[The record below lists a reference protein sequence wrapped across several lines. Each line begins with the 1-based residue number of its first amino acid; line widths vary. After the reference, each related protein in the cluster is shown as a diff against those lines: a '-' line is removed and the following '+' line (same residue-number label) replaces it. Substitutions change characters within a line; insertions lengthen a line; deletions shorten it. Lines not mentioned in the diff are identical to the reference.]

1 MKRCITIGILIVICF
16 LLQSTVFHYIELAGV
31 VPNLLLIVTM
41 SFGLMR
47 GRREGLLVGF
57 FSGLLVDIFFGS
69 VLGPYAFI
77 YMTLGY
83 GNGFFHRIYY
93 VEDVLL
99 PMIMISLNEFI
110 YNIVVYV
117 VFFLMR
123 NRLNFM
129 EYLMDVILPEM
140 IYTILI
146 TLFFYKILVRINLR
160 LKRVKEAERL

>member
-16 LLQSTVFHYIELAGV
+16 LLQSTVFHFLELSGV

-69 VLGPYAFI
+69 VLGAYAFI

-83 GNGFFHRIYY
+83 VNGFFHRIYY

-99 PMIMISLNEFI
+99 PMIMISLNDFF
-110 YNIVVYV
+110 YNVIVYII
-117 VFFLMR
+117 FFLLR
-123 NRLNFM
+123 NRLDFM
-129 EYLMDVILPEM
+129 TYLVNVILPEM

-160 LKRVKEAERL
+160 LKRVKEAEQL

>member
-1 MKRCITIGILIVICF
+1 MKRCITIAIIIIICF
-16 LLQSTVFHYIELAGV
+16 LCQSTVFHFLELSGV

-47 GRREGLLVGF
+47 GRKEGLLVGF
-57 FSGLLVDIFFGS
+57 FSGLLIDIFFGT
-69 VLGPYAFI
+69 VLGPFAFI

-83 GNGFFHRIYY
+83 VNGFFHRIYY

-99 PMIMISLNEFI
+99 PMFMISLNDFV
-110 YNIVVYV
+110 YNIMVYV
-117 VFFLMR
+117 VFFLLR
-123 NRLNFM
+123 NRLQFK
-129 EYLMDVILPEM
+129 EYLLRIILPEM

-160 LKRVKEAERL
+160 LKKVKEAE